1 MIDSRIYIKSLNATE
16 TGETN
21 TNDSYILIPKMF
33 NASEFFGLTSGNKMY
48 FEAIDP
54 EANKRYNLRFE
65 VTSNNKEQRIYMLGV
80 FCREKG
86 IHAGD
91 TISIEHLIV
100 NDESSFIIRYR
111 RLNNVALLQMVRGYY
126 VIERNDI
133 GESLLQTPLSLDYNG
148 LTIEL
153 KLSFKERGNKR
164 SDSPDEFDFYEA
176 ILATGASLTDINKS
190 KYVIIDMDSHS
201 IRAFEPTKEYRIQQ

>member
-126 VIERNDI
+126 VIERNDV

>member
-100 NDESSFIIRYR
+100 NEESSFIIRYR